1 MTGLRIPF
9 IGLQK
14 QYHNLRQEILDVT
27 DQVLRTGQVMNG
39 NWTVEFETWLAR
51 RNDVRSEEHTSELQ
65 SH

>member
-39 NWTVEFETWLAR
+39 NWTVEFEA
-51 RNDVRSEEHTSELQ
+51 
-65 SH
+65 